1 MTEKR
6 TLLLPKNTSANESSA
21 YEPVIHTGRVV
32 LLGANGSGKSR
43 LGAWI
48 EESLGFECLRV
59 TAAKSLEIPDALQ
72 LFPEE
77 RAFNNYRTGD
87 PTPNAAN
94 QTPNRRAQI
103 KYGDKPTSK
112 TVSDYESVL
121 QLLFAR
127 HHTAAGETR
136 ALVREDRPVSKETM
150 PISVLEQ
157 LKEIWDRVLPHRRL
171 NISSFGAL
179 RCEVVGATETVTY
192 PAGQMSDGERVMVYQ
207 LGKVLLAPN
216 TATIIVDEPEIHL
229 HPALKNAFW
238 TAIECAKP
246 DATFVYITHD
256 IGFAIERAAAQIV
269 WIKSFDGTNWDFE
282 TVAEN
287 EALPT
292 ELQLTLLGSRKPVLF
307 VEGEKGG
314 FDHRLYSSM
323 YQDYLV
329 WPCGNCE
336 AVIARTRAASGMA
349 SLHHLKVHGFIDRDR
364 RSQDQIDKLKWSNID
379 AIEVVEIENLFWMP
393 EVISAMSSIA
403 KISITETLAKVTS
416 FVLRELSES
425 EVNSQIALHVKSQL
439 STMTI
444 AWGDKNDLTSV
455 KAAHRQ
461 FVDISI
467 DEIADQLRQLF
478 ETAICDKDL
487 RALGKIYRRDSLCWR
502 IGECLGFLGNKQE
515 KVYPNRVL
523 WALDSESS
531 DDAMHKAFRTYLP
544 NL

>member
-1 MTEKR
+1 M
-6 TLLLPKNTSANESSA
+6 
-21 YEPVIHTGRVV
+21 V

-43 LGAWI
+43 MGAWI

-87 PTPNAAN
+87 PTSNAAN
-94 QTPNRRAQI
+94 QTPHRRAQV
-103 KYGDKPTSK
+103 KYGDKPTSR

-136 ALVREDRPVSKETM
+136 ALVREDRPVSKATM

-171 NISSFGAL
+171 NISSFGTL
-179 RCEVVGATETVTY
+179 RCEVVGAAETATY

-216 TATIIVDEPEIHL
+216 AASIIVDEPEIHL

-238 TAIECAKP
+238 TAIEHAKP

-256 IGFAIERAAAQIV
+256 IGFAVERALAQIV
-269 WIKSFDGTNWDFE
+269 WIKSFDGAKWDFE
-282 TVAEN
+282 TVVES
-287 EALPT
+287 ETLPT

-314 FDHRLYSSM
+314 FDHRLYSTLYPDS
-323 YQDYLV
+323 LV
-329 WPCGNCE
+329 WPCGNCD
-336 AVIARTRAASGMA
+336 AVIARTRAASEMP
-349 SLHHLKVHGFIDRDR
+349 SLHHLKAHGFIDRDR
-364 RSQDQIDKLKWSNID
+364 RPQDQIDKLKASSIH

-393 EVISAMSSIA
+393 EVLSAMSSIEN
-403 KISITETLAKVTS
+403 ISVAETLEKVTD
-416 FVLRELSES
+416 FVIGELTEAEIES
-425 EVNSQIALHVKSQL
+425 QVALHVKSRL
-439 STMTI
+439 SSMTI
-444 AWGDKNDLTSV
+444 AWSDKNDLPSV
-455 KAAHRQ
+455 KTAHRQ
-461 FVDISI
+461 FANIAI
-467 DEIADQLRQLF
+467 DELAEQIRQMF
-478 ETAICDKDL
+478 ATSVRSRDL
-487 RALGKIYRRDSLCWR
+487 KALGKIYRRESLCWR
-502 IGECLGFLGNKQE
+502 VGQCFGFVTDKQE

-523 WALDSESS
+523 ARLQSEPHQGPLHIALE
-531 DDAMHKAFRTYLP
+531 HYLP